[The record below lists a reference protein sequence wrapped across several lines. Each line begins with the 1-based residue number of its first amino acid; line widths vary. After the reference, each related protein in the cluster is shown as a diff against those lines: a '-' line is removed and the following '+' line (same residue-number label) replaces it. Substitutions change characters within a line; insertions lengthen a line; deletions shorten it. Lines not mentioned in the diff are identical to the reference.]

1 MINGSHRW
9 RKSSRSGTGGNCVE
23 LAATLDRVRDSKN
36 PTGPT
41 LQVDL
46 TAFLAD
52 AKSGEI
58 TRAEVA

>member
-1 MINGSHRW
+1 MTNGPHRW
-9 RKSSRSGTGGNCVE
+9 RKSSRSGTGTNCVE

-46 TAFLAD
+46 TAFLTD
-52 AKSGEI
+52 VKSGNV
-58 TRAEVA
+58 TR